1 MADLTFVGAAGTV
14 TGSKH
19 LVTIDGHHL
28 FVDCGLFQGPPEIE
42 ALNHAPLP
50 VPAAEMEGVVITHGH
65 LDHVGYLPK
74 LVHDGFKGPIYC
86 TPATADVA
94 AIVLEDAA
102 HIQRHMH
109 DRGFHRERSH
119 NLTPFFTE
127 RDVAE
132 TLSQI
137 KTVPLETDFDL
148 CGATLRYHYAG
159 HIIGAAFV
167 ELRAGGRRAIF
178 SGDLGRYNSALLY
191 DPAPLDAADT
201 VVCEAT
207 YGDRQHP
214 PDSLDALKTTLLAG
228 IARGGP
234 IVIPT
239 FAVERAQDLLFAIGR
254 LQAAEPK
261 IAQVGV
267 HLDSPMAIKVDGVFE
282 HHRDAYRQIPEQAG
296 APFGCRN
303 LTLHV
308 TNEESRRLNSL
319 RGPAIILASSGMA
332 SGGRILYH
340 LHRYLADP
348 HATIVFPGYQVRG
361 TPGRLLIDGARTIRI
376 LGDELSVRSA
386 IVPLSGFSA
395 HAGQDE
401 LLRWL
406 APLRSGSTQ
415 IYLVHAEPA
424 SAQGLAGALRA
435 GGFSATVARRGA
447 TVAL

>member
-1 MADLTFVGAAGTV
+1 MAELTFVGAAGTV

-19 LVTIDGHHL
+19 LVTVDGHHL

-109 DRGFHRERSH
+109 DRGLHRERSH
-119 NLTPFFTE
+119 NLVPFFTE
-127 RDVAE
+127 RDVAA

-137 KTVPLETDFDL
+137 KTVSLETDFT
-148 CGATLRYHYAG
+148 CAGATLRYHYAG

-167 ELRAGGRRAIF
+167 ELRSGDRRAIF
-178 SGDLGRYNSALLY
+178 SGDLGRYDSALLF
-191 DPAPLDAADT
+191 DPAALPRADT

-207 YGDRQHP
+207 YGDRNHP
-214 PDSLDALKTTLLAG
+214 PDNLDALKTTLLAG
-228 IARGGP
+228 FARGGP

-239 FAVERAQDLLFAIGR
+239 FAVECAQDLLFAIGR
-254 LQAAEPK
+254 LQASDRE
-261 IAQVGV
+261 IAKLGV
-267 HLDSPMAIKVDGVFE
+267 HLDSPMAIKVDAVFE
-282 HHRDAYRQIPEQAG
+282 SHRDAYRRIPEEPG
-296 APFGCRN
+296 RPFGCRN

-319 RGPAIILASSGMA
+319 HEPAIILASSGMA

-340 LHRYLADP
+340 LHRHLGNP
-348 HATIVFPGYQVRG
+348 HATVVFPGYQVRG

-376 LGDELSVRSA
+376 LGDEICVRSA

-406 APLRSGSTQ
+406 APLRSVAAQ
-415 IYLVHAEPA
+415 IYLVHAEAPA
-424 SAQGLAGALRA
+424 AQGLAGALNA
-435 GGFSATVARRGA
+435 GGFHATVARRGE
-447 TVAL
+447 TVTL